1 MNIPDTLL
9 KPRNI
14 IASILVMPLFVMLF
28 AVVYNPMFGHGADDP
43 GVQLWIDHAEFCI
56 TILSTITLGVVGV
69 SRLIFYFAARRTSLN
84 LLQYLFWQ
92 LIEFAI
98 LCLFADLFLSLYFHQ
113 KYFVLLPTIML
124 YGALILFFPYI
135 ISWLYFRERDLEHQL
150 AASQQRVHELQLGME
165 KSEQGAIKFVDE
177 KGTVRLVV
185 NASRIVYIES
195 AGNYVNIVY
204 EDSGRLV
211 RFSLRNTLK
220 GIEQVCSENDLVRCH
235 RSYFINL
242 HKVKILRKGPEG
254 VFAEMDAEGVSDIP
268 VSKSFANEVIRL
280 FNL

>member
-14 IASILVMPLFVMLF
+14 IASILVMPLFVMMF
-28 AVVYNPMFGHGADDP
+28 AVVYNPMFGNSTGDP
-43 GVQLWIDHAEFCI
+43 GVQLWMEHAEFCI

-69 SRLIFYFAARRTSLN
+69 SRTILYFAARRTTFHM
-84 LLQYLFWQ
+84 LQYLFWQ
-92 LIEFAI
+92 LIEFVI
-98 LCLFADLFLSLYFHQ
+98 LCLFADLFLALYFHQ

-124 YGALILFFPYI
+124 YGALILVFPYI
-135 ISWLYFRERDLEHQL
+135 VSWLYLYERDMERQL
-150 AASQQRVHELQLGME
+150 AASEQRIHDLQMGLE
-165 KSEQGAIKFVDE
+165 KVEQGAIKFVDE
-177 KGTVRLVV
+177 KGTVRLAV

-204 EDSGRLV
+204 EDSGKLV

-220 GIEQVCSENDLVRCH
+220 SIEKVCSENDLVRCH

-242 HKVKILRKGPEG
+242 HKVKVLRKSPEG
-254 VFAEMDAEGVSDIP
+254 VFAEMDADGVSDIP
-268 VSKSFANEVIRL
+268 VSKSYANEVIRL